1 MWLNRT
7 PILEGKHLQYN
18 YGMITVVGAYME
30 VEMLFGSPQ
39 SKRELKKL
47 NY

>member
-18 YGMITVVGAYME
+18 YGMITVV

-39 SKRELKKL
+39 SKREFKKL